1 MFTGVWSWA
10 FNGSGKFFRIRI
22 LSLPRAEILKYV
34 ERLEKEAKDIKK
46 DILKICWYMRGM
58 NYSDAI
64 MLSYDERMIVA
75 DIIHDNLETT
85 KKSGLPFF

>member
-1 MFTGVWSWA
+1 
-10 FNGSGKFFRIRI
+10 

>member
-1 MFTGVWSWA
+1 M
-10 FNGSGKFFRIRI
+10 
-22 LSLPRAEILKYV
+22 SLPRAEILKYV

-85 KKSGLPFF
+85 KIWSTVLLTWSKETKTFCYHVSFSNH